1 VTRTVIRTCPLCEA
15 TCGLSIELDDADR
28 VTSVRGDTD
37 DVFSAG
43 YLCPKGATL
52 GELEADPDRLTAPR
66 VRRDGQLVE
75 ATWQEAFE
83 EVASRLHAIQA
94 EHGPYAVAIYLGNPN
109 VHTLAGQLYLRP
121 LVKALRTTNVYSAS
135 SVDQLPKHVSCGY
148 LFGDPLAIPVPDL
161 DRTDLLVVLGGNP
174 RVSNGSL
181 LTAPDLPGRLTALQ
195 RRGGRLVVVDP
206 ARTRTAERADLHL
219 AVRPGSDALLLFA
232 VVHTLA
238 EEGLVDLGD
247 HLAGHVTGVDDVLAL
262 SAPFAPERVAA
273 ACGID
278 AAAIR
283 SLARELAGTERAVV
297 YGRLG
302 TSTVAFGTTTSWL
315 VDVVNVLT
323 GHLDRP
329 GGAMFPLPAHHRAP
343 RRPFRHA
350 RRHSRVRG
358 LPEAI
363 GEFPVATLYDEMVT
377 PGDGQV
383 RALITVA
390 GNPVLST
397 PDGARLDAAIAD
409 LELVVAVDPYVTATT
424 RHADVVLPPPRI
436 LQRGHYDLAFSGLAI
451 RNVANHSP
459 AAVPLADGQ
468 PDEWEILLTLAAI
481 ALGQSPP
488 IDVDAADGFVLH
500 QALEAVVAD
509 PSARLATRD
518 VEALR
523 SHLRGWRGPERLLDL
538 LLRAGPYGDGFGTD
552 PEGLSLARLEAH
564 PHGIDL
570 GPLEP
575 RIPGVLTTASGRI
588 ELAPEPIV
596 ADVARLQRHLEAT
609 EVARLERRPEATE
622 VAGLER
628 RPEAAEVAGFERHPE
643 AADAP
648 RTDGLVLIGRRHLRT
663 NNSWSHNVAGL
674 AKGQQL
680 CTLRIHPDDAAERG
694 LVDGATAVVRSAAG
708 AVSVPVEVTDALR
721 RGVVSLPHGFGHDLD
736 GVEQTIA
743 RAAGGA
749 NSNVLS
755 DRHLVDPISGNAV
768 LNGLDVEVV
777 PG

>member
-1 VTRTVIRTCPLCEA
+1 MTRTVIRTCPLCEA
-15 TCGLSIELDDADR
+15 TCGLRIELDDTDQVVA
-28 VTSVRGDTD
+28 VRGDTD

-52 GELEADPDRLTAPR
+52 GELEADPDRLATPR

-75 ATWQEAFE
+75 AGWEEAFE
-83 EVASRLHAIQA
+83 EVATRLHTIQA
-94 EHGPYAVAIYLGNPN
+94 EHGPDAVAIYLGNPN
-109 VHTLAGQLYLRP
+109 VHTLAGQLYIRP
-121 LVKALRTTNVYSAS
+121 LAKALRTTNIYSAS

-181 LTAPDLPGRLTALQ
+181 MTAPDLPGRLTALR

-206 ARTRTAERADLHL
+206 ARTRTAERADVHL
-219 AVRPGSDALLLFA
+219 AVRPGTDALLLFA

-238 EEGLVDLGD
+238 EEGLADVGD
-247 HLAGHVTGVDDVLAL
+247 HLRDHVRGVDEVVALA
-262 SAPFAPERVAA
+262 APFAPERVAA

-283 SLARELAGTERAVV
+283 ALARELAEAERAVV

-323 GHLDRP
+323 GNLDRP

-363 GEFPVATLYDEMVT
+363 GEFPVATLYDEIVT
-377 PGDGQV
+377 PGEGQV

-397 PDGARLDAAIAD
+397 PDGARLDAAIAGLD
-409 LELVVAVDPYVTATT
+409 LVVAVDPYVTATS

-436 LQRGHYDLAFSGLAI
+436 LQRSHYDLAFSALAI

-459 AAVPLADGQ
+459 AAVALDDQQ

-488 IDVDAADGFVLH
+488 IEVDAADAFVLH

-518 VEALR
+518 VDELR
-523 SHLRGWRGPERLLDL
+523 AHLDGRRGPERLLDL
-538 LLRAGPYGDGFGTD
+538 LLRAGPYGDGFGSHED
-552 PEGLSLARLEAH
+552 GLSLARLEAH

-570 GPLEP
+570 GPLQP
-575 RIPGVLTTASGRI
+575 RVPQLLTTASGSI
-588 ELAPEPIV
+588 ELAPEPLV
-596 ADVARLQRHLEAT
+596 SD
-609 EVARLERRPEATE
+609 VARLERHLDDRVGT
-622 VAGLER
+622 
-628 RPEAAEVAGFERHPE
+628 
-643 AADAP
+643 DAP
-648 RTDGLVLIGRRHLRT
+648 STDAPSTDPPSTDAPSTDRPNTNGLVLIGRRHLRT

-694 LVDGATAVVRSAAG
+694 LADGTAAVVRSAAG
-708 AVSVPVEVTDALR
+708 EITVPVEVTDALR

-736 GVEQTIA
+736 GVELTVA
-743 RAAGGA
+743 RSAGGA
-749 NSNVLS
+749 NSNVLA

-777 PG
+777 PA